1 MSADKAKL
9 SERIER
15 HEIDWVKHSESGR
28 IYLIYD
34 PVTHTETGERLVI
47 YMGAQAFWCRP
58 IAMFDDEVQLD
69 GETVPRFVEYFPP
82 KKPLGP

>member
-1 MSADKAKL
+1 MSAGRTKL

-15 HEIDWVKHSESGR
+15 REVDWVKHYKGR

-58 IAMFDDEVQLD
+58 IAMFDDEVELD
-69 GETVPRFVEYFPP
+69 GETVPRFVEYWPP
-82 KKPLGP
+82 KTPLRP